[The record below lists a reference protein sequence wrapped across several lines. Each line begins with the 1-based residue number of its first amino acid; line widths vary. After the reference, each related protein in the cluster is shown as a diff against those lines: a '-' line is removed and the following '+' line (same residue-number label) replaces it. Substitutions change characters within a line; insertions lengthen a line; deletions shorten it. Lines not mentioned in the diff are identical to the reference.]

1 MDNVTLGDRTQEHVA
16 LYFTKTS
23 QDPLIQS
30 MLPQKAKTLE
40 EALADYQASLQEPLQ
55 SWGRT
60 IYLGNQ
66 YVGDVWCYCI
76 HWEKEP
82 DAMLS
87 FCLFD
92 TAVRGKGVAYRA
104 VSLFLQEAKE
114 KFFLHTMGAF
124 TYGDNL
130 ASVALLKKLGF
141 SELERFV
148 EEGRESC
155 YFQKTL

>member
-1 MDNVTLGDRTQEHVA
+1 MDNVTLHDRTPEHVS
-16 LYFTKTS
+16 LYFSKTS
-23 QDPLIQS
+23 QDPLIRF

-40 EALADYQASLQEPLQ
+40 EALADYKASLQEPLQ

-60 IYLGNQ
+60 IYLGDQ

-92 TAVRGKGVAYRA
+92 AAARGKGVAYRA

-124 TYGDNL
+124 TYGDNR

-141 SELERFV
+141 LELERFV

-155 YFQKTL
+155 YFQKRL